1 MLEQAA
7 ADVDDETLLDL
18 ARERARLARD
28 QLIEEHG
35 LPEGRVRLGDPSA
48 DGDVTG
54 VGLGVDS

>member
-1 MLEQAA
+1 MDQ
-7 ADVDDETLLDL
+7 ETLLEL

-35 LPEGRVRLGDPSA
+35 LPEGQVRLGDPDA